1 MEILFICRPGSHNF
15 RQGRHFQQ
23 ICWLGK
29 PPVCISPGHLYR
41 VFYMFFYMF
50 LCVLKVTFFVYFF
63 FSWISELERSA
74 VSSVLQCLIISLQL
88 RFNNYVTLKLR
99 FWSTYPPPSRF
110 VTFVH
115 KNPLALSHA
124 QHKHLPSY
132 PIKNKIL
139 GFRKDWS
146 RSKEIPFLFH
156 MIFFQLSTNNTKKII
171 CL

>member
-1 MEILFICRPGSHNF
+1 MDILFICRPGSHNF

-99 FWSTYPPPSRF
+99 F
-110 VTFVH
+110 
-115 KNPLALSHA
+115 LI
-124 QHKHLPSY
+124 HLPSTITLCHVCSQE
-132 PIKNKIL
+132 PSCVK
-139 GFRKDWS
+139 S
-146 RSKEIPFLFH
+146 RSAQTPPL
-156 MIFFQLSTNNTKKII
+156 LPNKKQNFR
-171 CL
+171 L